1 VRNYGGDLE
10 IAQSTSLLDDR
21 FEVVLFEG
29 HNSFRFLTYLARVAV
44 RKLAGVPG
52 ISVIRAAGV
61 CMPGAAG
68 PRVYIQVDG
77 EYAGHLP
84 ASVEIVPDALTLLIP
99 EAYIR
104 RSRP

>member
-1 VRNYGGDLE
+1 
-10 IAQSTSLLDDR
+10 
-21 FEVVLFEG
+21 
-29 HNSFRFLTYLARVAV
+29 VAV
-44 RKLAGVPG
+44 RKLADVPG

-61 CMPGAAG
+61 CMPGATG

-104 RSRP
+104 KSWDRQTGDRSQESE